1 MPVTISYAG
10 SIGVIAVA
18 GRLDPRAV
26 AELERTARTA
36 LRESTVLVLDLAEAT
51 DASPQ
56 VLRLLVMLD
65 TTMRHRRQRLYLCP
79 ADSMIRR
86 ALEVAGLTLHATYA
100 ASVDA
105 AMVSLAE

>member
-26 AELERTARTA
+26 AELERTA

-65 TTMRHRRQRLYLCP
+65 TTMRHRRQRLFICP